1 MNAKSITRHANE
13 LLSLI
18 APVWAELFPQPQ
30 IETAVWTSVN
40 EIPVGAP
47 AASSASDG
55 DDAADPIALPVT
67 QVDAVHKLFTD
78 LLALNIDQRWSY
90 LAEHGYSEADLDIL
104 SATMYKW
111 LHPESDPWLTTIA
124 IDGQYDSAFACLKS
138 WLGSTG
144 IQKMIGIM
152 ETCRFQRIEPAICF
166 ALIDAIEIAQAGLR
180 ITETRR
186 KMAGRNPEDWTTGA
200 PEDFE
205 EDLMLAEAGY
215 DEEVASWPA
224 Y

>member
-18 APVWAELFPQPQ
+18 APVWPELFPQPQ

-40 EIPVGAP
+40 EIPVGEP

-55 DDAADPIALPVT
+55 DDPADPVA

-90 LAEHGYSEADLDIL
+90 LAEQGYSEADLDIL

-111 LHPESDPWLTTIA
+111 LHPQSDPWLTTIA
-124 IDGQYDSAFACLKS
+124 TDGQYDSAFAYLKI

-144 IQKMIGIM
+144 IQKLIGIM

-166 ALIDAIEIAQAGLR
+166 ALVDAIEIAQDGLR
-180 ITETRR
+180 ITEMRR
-186 KMAGRNPEDWTTGA
+186 NMAGRNPEDWTTGD
-200 PEDFE
+200 PEDYE
-205 EDLMLAEAGY
+205 EDLMWAEAGY